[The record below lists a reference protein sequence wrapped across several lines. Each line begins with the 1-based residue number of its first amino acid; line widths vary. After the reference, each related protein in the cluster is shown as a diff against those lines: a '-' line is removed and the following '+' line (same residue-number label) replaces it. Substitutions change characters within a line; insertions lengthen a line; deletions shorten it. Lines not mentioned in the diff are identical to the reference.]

1 MIKNLKFNHLGL
13 AVKDQSK
20 AKELLYSL
28 NYRLID
34 DVHDDNQNVRV
45 ALLKNDLQLDIE
57 IISKININ
65 DETPIDKIINHN
77 SFATYHICFE
87 YENFDRISPEN
98 QNRYR

>member
-34 DVHDDNQNVRV
+34 DVHDDNQ
-45 ALLKNDLQLDIE
+45 
-57 IISKININ
+57 
-65 DETPIDKIINHN
+65 
-77 SFATYHICFE
+77 
-87 YENFDRISPEN
+87 
-98 QNRYR
+98 